1 MATTA
6 SPWKRTRSEAS
17 TGWNASTAPAV
28 ASAMR
33 PGSSIRISFRGTSSC
48 VSTATTPGSAR
59 AASTSIRA
67 IRADEYGLRT
77 IRLCSIPGKL
87 KSAA

>member
-1 MATTA
+1 MATTG

-59 AASTSIRA
+59 AALESIRT
-67 IRADEYGLRT
+67 IRAEEYGLRT
-77 IRLCSIPGKL
+77 IRPWSMPATAR
-87 KSAA
+87 SPA

>member
-17 TGWNASTAPAV
+17 TGWYASTAPAV

-33 PGSSIRISFRGTSSC
+33 PGSSMRISLRGTSSC

-59 AASTSIRA
+59 AAPTSIRA